1 MSAYPQ
7 TQVLDALDHYLAEFP
22 LPDELW
28 IFAYGSLMWNPEM
41 QVIESQQGKVHDL
54 QRGFNSL
61 STVHRGTKE
70 RPGLVL
76 SLRDGGYCEGLAF
89 RIAQA
94 SKQEDFKNLWLRE
107 MVTMFYRPYV
117 CQVKTDTGTIS
128 AITFVADQHH
138 EQYVDYDTAQCATM
152 ISQAHGGRG
161 SNLDYFNNTLSH
173 LKKLNIHDP
182 LFGNISD
189 HWAH

>member
-1 MSAYPQ
+1 MSVYPQ
-7 TQVLDALDHYLAEFP
+7 TQILDALNSYLAESP

-41 QVIESQQGKVHDL
+41 QVIESQQGKVHGL
-54 QRGFNSL
+54 QRGFNLL
-61 STVHRGTKE
+61 STVHRGTQE
-70 RPGLVL
+70 QPGLVL

-107 MVTMFYRPYV
+107 MVTMFYQPHI
-117 CQVKTDTGTIS
+117 CQVTTDIGIIN
-128 AITFVADQHH
+128 AITFVADQQH
-138 EQYVDYDTAQCATM
+138 EQYVDFDAAQCASM
-152 ISQAHGGRG
+152 IGQAHGGRG
-161 SNLDYFNNTLSH
+161 SNMDYFINTSTH
-173 LKKLNIHDP
+173 LQKLNIHDR
-182 LFGNISD
+182 LFSSISA